1 MHNHW
6 IHSTRL
12 AALSLAFLLSSC
24 GGALAQAD
32 ASPAAYTQSGTQ
44 GVSLT
49 WTIENLCFDG
59 QLLALDVRTTPSDT
73 RYAACND
80 VLGDYEDFAQADDVR
95 ANGLIPLGY
104 YCEADVE
111 TDSPTDPIL
120 SIGSG
125 WRDGSSAVQQ
135 IRWLLAPDEAARARS
150 IHLFCGIMET
160 PGQLATEDLY
170 VLDIPAP
177 NATTVAHVSV
187 NTEQVKTDRIRE
199 VLLTQIGATTNV
211 YVYYDRTGYEPA
223 LPLDFV
229 WAAHPDAFVLHTAY
243 DKQAQLCCYALSLPT
258 AEIDWTSHTLP
269 LRDLENDQLITID
282 LNTGIAM

>member
-1 MHNHW
+1 MQYVPIGTFSPLFSQFREEMNACYRSIYRNGSKKRRTAANSPIRVRTGVCFMHNHW

-12 AALSLAFLLSSC
+12 AALSLALLLSSC

-32 ASPAAYTQSGTQ
+32 ASPAAYTQSGAQ

-80 VLGDYEDFAQADDVR
+80 VLGDYEDFTQADDVR

-111 TDSPTDPIL
+111 TDSPADPIL

-199 VLLTQIGATTNV
+199 VLLTQIGATTMQS
-211 YVYYDRTGYEPA
+211 TFGEIIGPPA
-223 LPLDFV
+223 E
-229 WAAHPDAFVLHTAY
+229 
-243 DKQAQLCCYALSLPT
+243 S
-258 AEIDWTSHTLP
+258 E
-269 LRDLENDQLITID
+269 
-282 LNTGIAM
+282 

>member
-1 MHNHW
+1 M
-6 IHSTRL
+6 
-12 AALSLAFLLSSC
+12 
-24 GGALAQAD
+24 
-32 ASPAAYTQSGTQ
+32 
-44 GVSLT
+44 SLT

-95 ANGLIPLGY
+95 ANGSIPLGY

-111 TDSPTDPIL
+111 TDSPADPIL

-135 IRWLLAPDEAARARS
+135 IRWLLTPDEAARARS

-243 DKQAQLCCYALSLPT
+243 DEQAQLCCYALSLPT

>member
-1 MHNHW
+1 
-6 IHSTRL
+6 
-12 AALSLAFLLSSC
+12 
-24 GGALAQAD
+24 
-32 ASPAAYTQSGTQ
+32 
-44 GVSLT
+44 
-49 WTIENLCFDG
+49 
-59 QLLALDVRTTPSDT
+59 
-73 RYAACND
+73 
-80 VLGDYEDFAQADDVR
+80 
-95 ANGLIPLGY
+95 
-104 YCEADVE
+104 
-111 TDSPTDPIL
+111 
-120 SIGSG
+120 
-125 WRDGSSAVQQ
+125 
-135 IRWLLAPDEAARARS
+135 
-150 IHLFCGIMET
+150 MET

-199 VLLTQIGATTNV
+199 VLLTQVGATTNV

-243 DKQAQLCCYALSLPT
+243 DEQAQLCCYALSLPT

-269 LRDLENDQLITID
+269 LRDLENDQLIAID

>member
-1 MHNHW
+1 MQYVPIGTFSPLFSQFREEMNTCYRSIYRNGSKKRRTAANSPIRVRTGVCFMHNHW

-12 AALSLAFLLSSC
+12 AALSLALLLSSC

-111 TDSPTDPIL
+111 TDSPADPIL

-170 VLDIPAP
+170 VLDISPP
-177 NATTVAHVSV
+177 
-187 NTEQVKTDRIRE
+187 R
-199 VLLTQIGATTNV
+199 TQQPW
-211 YVYYDRTGYEPA
+211 RTSPS
-223 LPLDFV
+223 
-229 WAAHPDAFVLHTAY
+229 TR
-243 DKQAQLCCYALSLPT
+243 S
-258 AEIDWTSHTLP
+258 
-269 LRDLENDQLITID
+269 R
-282 LNTGIAM
+282 

>member
-59 QLLALDVRTTPSDT
+59 QLARAGRAHHPSDT

-80 VLGDYEDFAQADDVR
+80 VLGDYEDFAQANDVR
-95 ANGLIPLGY
+95 ANGLIPLAITARPTSRRIRPPIPSFPSVRAGAMGTAP
-104 YCEADVE
+104 CNKSAGC
-111 TDSPTDPIL
+111 SPLTKPL
-120 SIGSG
+120 
-125 WRDGSSAVQQ
+125 
-135 IRWLLAPDEAARARS
+135 RARS

-211 YVYYDRTGYEPA
+211 YVYYDRTGCMNRLFRWISSGPSIRTPSFSIRHTTSRRSY
-223 LPLDFV
+223 
-229 WAAHPDAFVLHTAY
+229 AAMRCRSRPPKLIG
-243 DKQAQLCCYALSLPT
+243 QAIRCLCG
-258 AEIDWTSHTLP
+258 IW
-269 LRDLENDQLITID
+269 RTISSSPS
-282 LNTGIAM
+282 T

>member
-1 MHNHW
+1 M
-6 IHSTRL
+6 
-12 AALSLAFLLSSC
+12 
-24 GGALAQAD
+24 
-32 ASPAAYTQSGTQ
+32 
-44 GVSLT
+44 SLT

-80 VLGDYEDFAQADDVR
+80 VLGDYEDFTQADDVR

-111 TDSPTDPIL
+111 TDSPADPIL

-187 NTEQVKTDRIRE
+187 NTEQVKTEPHPRSSADSKSARPPTSMSIMTEPVTNRLFRWISSGPPIR
-199 VLLTQIGATTNV
+199 TPSI
-211 YVYYDRTGYEPA
+211 
-223 LPLDFV
+223 
-229 WAAHPDAFVLHTAY
+229 LHTASRSSR
-243 DKQAQLCCYALSLPT
+243 QQLCCYALSLPT
-258 AEIDWTSHTLP
+258 AEIDWTSHTRLC
-269 LRDLENDQLITID
+269 
-282 LNTGIAM
+282 GIWRTTSSSPST

>member
-1 MHNHW
+1 MRRFRW
-6 IHSTRL
+6 M
-12 AALSLAFLLSSC
+12 
-24 GGALAQAD
+24 
-32 ASPAAYTQSGTQ
+32 
-44 GVSLT
+44 LT
-49 WTIENLCFDG
+49 SE
-59 QLLALDVRTTPSDT
+59 
-73 RYAACND
+73 
-80 VLGDYEDFAQADDVR
+80 
-95 ANGLIPLGY
+95 
-104 YCEADVE
+104 
-111 TDSPTDPIL
+111 
-120 SIGSG
+120 
-125 WRDGSSAVQQ
+125 
-135 IRWLLAPDEAARARS
+135 EAAQVRS
-150 IHLFCGIMET
+150 IHLDCGIMET

-177 NATTVAHVSV
+177 NATTVAHISV

-243 DKQAQLCCYALSLPT
+243 DEQAQLCCYALSLPT